1 MNKYKMTIYG
11 VQNNNHKHVAGINNK
26 ENNKVIL
33 ENNFTHN
40 NIFNKIIRLC
50 WLSKLDFLFNLFP
63 VRKLLYN
70 IMFQVDDTKQR
81 NIYLFCNG
89 KYISQDKSLFFWI
102 KNRDPKS
109 IILIWLLNPLS
120 KSNNALKKLSRY
132 QSLSDF
138 VSIYDKE
145 EAQIFKI
152 NHLPLTYG
160 RLLPLMES
168 KCFKYDLVFLG
179 KAKDR
184 LDLIMETY
192 FYFKKKGLKVK
203 YLLVGVKK
211 GKRIKFDDISYISGI
226 SYLEYLKYI
235 NSSKIILE
243 IIQKGTV
250 SFTSRALEASF
261 YKRKL
266 ITNAKNIF
274 NEDFINKDET
284 LVFDKVSEIND
295 DFFESEINYESFI
308 NIEESKFNSINLL
321 NNIISFL

>member
-1 MNKYKMTIYG
+1 
-11 VQNNNHKHVAGINNK
+11 
-26 ENNKVIL
+26 
-33 ENNFTHN
+33 
-40 NIFNKIIRLC
+40 
-50 WLSKLDFLFNLFP
+50 
-63 VRKLLYN
+63 
-70 IMFQVDDTKQR
+70 
-81 NIYLFCNG
+81 
-89 KYISQDKSLFFWI
+89 
-102 KNRDPKS
+102 
-109 IILIWLLNPLS
+109 
-120 KSNNALKKLSRY
+120 
-132 QSLSDF
+132 
-138 VSIYDKE
+138 
-145 EAQIFKI
+145 
-152 NHLPLTYG
+152 
-160 RLLPLMES
+160 
-168 KCFKYDLVFLG
+168 
-179 KAKDR
+179 
-184 LDLIMETY
+184 DLIMETY

-295 DFFESEINYESFI
+295 DFFKSEINYESFI